1 MAPNEI
7 GEEAM
12 AQVHNGLGILYGI
25 ERISKDTHDQIIA
38 LLKGDQG
45 DTTAADKNA
54 PTGLA
59 RMAMDDKSH
68 MPTEDSLLQPGADLP
83 STSVENKSRRNPT
96 RMASLG
102 SPEASAVNT
111 RDELKIVCPWWL
123 AFGTCRLRKCRLL
136 HKHVP
141 GGIEDPLICHFWADG
156 GRCTKDEAT
165 CQFAHYQAAHGIVAH
180 VPVSKAKMD
189 RDAPLPIRGQK
200 AARPEWFDPDEH
212 EAGDDKDW

>member
-1 MAPNEI
+1 
-7 GEEAM
+7 
-12 AQVHNGLGILYGI
+12 
-25 ERISKDTHDQIIA
+25 
-38 LLKGDQG
+38 
-45 DTTAADKNA
+45 
-54 PTGLA
+54 
-59 RMAMDDKSH
+59 MAMDDKSH
-68 MPTEDSLLQPGADLP
+68 MPTEDSLLQPGLTYRKSALVVQVYRHLLIKSAR